1 MSFQEELFTHLTTD
15 AGLAT
20 LIGTRLYPGH
30 APQDPALPF
39 VIYYEFANPI
49 EQGFGNVVQVERPRI
64 QYSVY
69 GEDYEDC
76 LGVVSALKAALA
88 GFAKPVVIEDERAY
102 HDVTTALYRRD
113 LDARVCHV

>member
-1 MSFQEELFTHLTTD
+1 MTFQETLFTHLSTD
-15 AGLAT
+15 SGLTT

-30 APQDPALPF
+30 TPEDPTLPF
-39 VIYYEFANPI
+39 VVYYEFANPL
-49 EQGFGNVVQVERPRI
+49 EQGFGNVIQVERPRI

-69 GEDYEDC
+69 GEDYDDC
-76 LGVVSALKAALA
+76 LGVINALKAALVKFA
-88 GFAKPVVIEDERAY
+88 GPVVIEDERAY